1 MSKQHFN
8 SRAPLTVTFDQ
19 FHGITTPSPTCKHPP
34 KRIVNFRIGEDGSLQ
49 KRPGTQML
57 FDFSEK
63 IRSHWSGYLNGTFR
77 LYLLAGNTLY
87 LAYPK
92 SKSYQS
98 IGVVSTTEG
107 SSAFFCLQGTLYMND
122 GEKLYCIQN
131 DRLTEAIGYV
141 PLYGKDWDNDNMG
154 EIHEPFNILNPHV
167 RITYHVPA
175 PPSIFLRVPKKISS
189 VEAIFRNG
197 VRLGAD
203 EFRLNTKYNV
213 IEIPDLAAEDYLE
226 AYLTFEQDISEI
238 RRLFCSMQGSV
249 FFGSPERSR
258 TFFFGAD
265 GSDTIFCTENV
276 TPENLD
282 HACRVYDSDPLYLPE
297 GNEFRIGERRY
308 PIHGALR
315 HKNNL
320 LIFTEGETWLGGV
333 DSTGHTAL
341 PSVPVNSELGC
352 LSSDGYVLAQN
363 EPITVSRH
371 GLYLWQSEDPD
382 VTQRDAVRISQAID
396 DILTPEELK
405 SAAIFYDSMRDEL
418 WLNLPGRNEIRI
430 YSMKR
435 GEWFCFTGI
444 SADRFF
450 DADGQIG
457 FFSGS
462 KVGVFDPTLPCDLA
476 LDGTCC
482 QIPAVYESAPLD
494 FDSEQ
499 RKNLSELSLCGDFDS
514 ALLTV
519 SLRTNDGEQIDRML
533 DTSHNLG
540 HTFLTLRV
548 RSGRFQT
555 LSLSLAT
562 ENLSFPTI
570 HSLTLTAH

>member
-19 FHGITTPSPTCKHPP
+19 FHGITTPSPTCKHPT

-57 FDFSEK
+57 FNFPEK

-77 LYLLAGNTLY
+77 LYLLSGNTLY
-87 LAYPK
+87 LSYPHTN
-92 SKSYQS
+92 SYTA
-98 IGVVSTTEG
+98 IGEVSTVSG
-107 SSAFFCLQGTLYMND
+107 PAAFFSLQGTLYMSD
-122 GEKLYCIQN
+122 GEDLYCIRN
-131 DRLTEAIGYV
+131 DQLTRAVGYV

-167 RITYHVPA
+167 RITYHVSA
-175 PPSIFLRVPKKISS
+175 PPSIFLRVPEKIVS

-197 VRLGAD
+197 LRLPDDA
-203 EFRLNTKYNV
+203 FQLNTEYNV
-213 IEIPDLAAEDYLE
+213 IEIDDLAAEDFLE
-226 AYLTFEQDISEI
+226 VYLTFEHNLSHL
-238 RRLFCSMQGSV
+238 RRLFCSMRGSV
-249 FFGSPERSR
+249 FFGAPEKSR

-276 TPENLD
+276 APEELD
-282 HACRVYDSDPLYLPE
+282 HACRIYRSDPLYLPE
-297 GNEFRIGERRY
+297 GNDFRMGERNY

-341 PSVPVNSELGC
+341 PSILVNSELGA
-352 LSSDGYVLAQN
+352 LSSDAYVLAQN
-363 EPITVSRH
+363 DPITISRH

-396 DILTPEELK
+396 EILTTENLK
-405 SAAIFYDSMRDEL
+405 SAALFYDSMRDEL
-418 WLNLPGRNEIRI
+418 WLNLPERNEIWI

-444 SADRFF
+444 SVDRFF
-450 DADGQIG
+450 DADGQVG

-462 KVGVFDPTLPCDLA
+462 KVGVFDPTLSCDLS
-476 LDGTCC
+476 LDGTYN
-482 QIPAVYESAPLD
+482 QIPAVYESGPLD
-494 FDSEQ
+494 FDTEQ
-499 RKNLSELSLCGDFDS
+499 RKNLSELSLCGDFDA

-519 SLRTNDGEQIDRML
+519 KLRTNSGKAIDRML
-533 DTSHNLG
+533 DTSQHLG
-540 HTFLTLRV
+540 HTSLTLRT

-562 ENLSFPTI
+562 ENLAFPSI